1 MGRHLAEG
9 ACIARRDPQQLFE
22 TEAGKAEYKKT
33 AICEK
38 CWDTLTDNVTDDT
51 TAHAQCDALTA
62 AGIQLAKQWIELEMC
77 KDSLTMSKHG
87 CEAAILLALGTVEL
101 PKVYVS

>member
-51 TAHAQCDALTA
+51 TTHGQCDALTA
-62 AGIQLAKQWIELEMC
+62 AGIQLAKQFIELQMR
-77 KDSLTMSKHG
+77 KDSLTMSKQG
-87 CEAAILLALGTVEL
+87 GEAAILLALGAVEL